1 MQKQLQQEQKKED
14 SLHLMSPVQRIVWL
28 MKHSYHLTIEFEG
41 PGPSGAEAPG
51 SLGPSAGP
59 ALGGCEYQ

>member
-28 MKHSYHLTIEFEG
+28 MKHSYHLTIEFEN
-41 PGPSGAEAPG
+41 
-51 SLGPSAGP
+51 LKF
-59 ALGGCEYQ
+59 QWQIFFN